1 MEVRHRKRV
10 WTLPFNPSPP
20 SNPITLISSITLLS
34 RHIRQSLRHHNP
46 IISTSIYHPPGR
58 YHPHQKTGETKTMT
72 ITTICYSYSGVTR
85 GIAEKIQ
92 AECGGELIEVTAVMP
107 YTKFTAYA
115 KGCLRAMMGE
125 PDPVKPSSIDVS
137 ASDLIVIGTPVW
149 AFRAAPPTNGAV
161 QALTG
166 CEGKTAVIFATCG
179 AEAKDTLPHLAELL
193 TAKGVEVTGEIVL
206 DRNDVLD
213 TEKIDT
219 LIAAVKSAAASVSSS
234 AGSSSEM
241 PVTPPAM

>member
-1 MEVRHRKRV
+1 MYNSIIYALI
-10 WTLPFNPSPP
+10 LPQAFISLQADPSP
-20 SNPITLISSITLLS
+20 TKGAGLS
-34 RHIRQSLRHHNP
+34 CRATRPASP
-46 IISTSIYHPPGR
+46 TPE
-58 YHPHQKTGETKTMT
+58 KTVGNQHMT

-92 AECGGELIEVTAVMP
+92 AECGGELVEVKAVTP

-115 KGCLRAMMGE
+115 KGCYRAMTGE
-125 PDPVKPSSIDVS
+125 ADAVKPSSIDVS

-179 AEAKDTLPHLAELL
+179 VEAKDTLRHLAVAL
-193 TAKGVEVTGEIVL
+193 AVKGVRVKREFVL
-206 DRNDVLD
+206 DRIDVTQKD
-213 TEKIDT
+213 KIYA
-219 LIAAVKSAAASVSSS
+219 LIAAVKSAAAPAPTS
-234 AGSSSEM
+234 AAESEE
-241 PVTPPAM
+241 PSVTPPAM